1 MDTIHQS
8 LVKTGIGVGR
18 LAGIWSLI
26 GCSPDIPP
34 ASAAHLD
41 ELHHLT
47 LAHAKLA
54 VAEGA
59 VVGQDSVQLALGV
72 RREAQPVLPHTVV
85 IGLSFGLNILQWNEN
100 YLLENRRFS
109 CQLFSAIFC
118 YYIFSPFLKN
128 IPPCLVVLL
137 LLLPVQ
143 GSV

>member
-18 LAGIWSLI
+18 LSGIWSLI

-72 RREAQPVLPHTVV
+72 RGEAQPVLPHTVV

-128 IPPCLVVLL
+128 ILPCLVVLL